1 MFPLKK
7 FNRSIAFL
15 ILILGIYWSFSYLM
29 PSETVSLK
37 INKIEF
43 SKEKALANLKII
55 SQKPHFVGAPA
66 HKEVQ
71 DYIVSQLQQL
81 GLEVE
86 VQQQLGVNQKWHSAT
101 QAQNIIAKIKG
112 STDDKSLL
120 LLAHYDSNPSTSLG
134 ASDAGSGVVTI
145 LEGLRVY
152 LQTHQ
157 KPKND
162 IIILISDAEEI
173 GLNGADAFVNHHP
186 WAKNIGLVLNFEA
199 RGSGGPSYML
209 VETNG
214 GNSKLIREFLKANPA
229 YPVANSLMYSIYK
242 MLPNDTDLTVFRE
255 DGNINGFNFAFIDD
269 HFDYHTVQDSYER
282 LDQNTLMHQASYL
295 LPLLNYFANAN
306 LSQLN
311 SKDDLVYF
319 TFPIVKMISY
329 PFSWVTPLVII
340 AFILFIL
347 LCLYGLMQGRLTLK
361 GLSIGFIP
369 LLSSLFLSVIIGIFG
384 WKLLLIIHPQYRDI
398 LHGFTYNGYD
408 YIIAFTALIFALTY
422 FIYNIYKKKHSI
434 LDLSIAPIF
443 LWIVINILISIYL
456 KGSGFFIIP
465 VYFALCGLAIEL
477 LSKDKQKNWVIAHSL
492 LALPLLLLLPPLVKM
507 FPVGLGLKNI
517 FISCVFVVLMMGLLV
532 PVLARFRTKRILV
545 FAGLALSVVLFV
557 NASLNSGYSVD
568 QRKPNSILYV
578 YDADSQKAYWTT
590 YNEKLDDF
598 TKQFL
603 GENPVKG
610 TIDSKTK
617 ATSKT
622 ISSKYGTNQTWHIET
637 KLIDL
642 KAPLINRILDSV
654 PNTENKYHFVITPQ
668 RSVYRMEFIANTNL
682 HFLSF
687 SINGQAFRAKTNE
700 KYVINTENRKQ
711 ILGYF
716 FAQANDSLSLEFT
729 LEKGETPDITI
740 YEASNDLFTNP
751 NFKIKPRTEIMMP
764 MPFVLNDAIVIK
776 KKLIP
781 INSGVN

>member
-1 MFPLKK
+1 MLLLKK
-7 FNRSIAFL
+7 FNRSIAFW
-15 ILILGIYWSFSYLM
+15 ILILGICWSFYYLM
-29 PSETVSLK
+29 PSETASLK
-37 INKIEF
+37 INNVEF
-43 SKEKALANLKII
+43 SKEKALVNLKII

-71 DYIVSQLQQL
+71 DFIISQLQQL

-86 VQQQLGVNQKWHSAT
+86 VQQQLGINKKWHSAT
-101 QAQNIIAKIKG
+101 QAQNIIARIKG
-112 STDDKSLL
+112 STNNKSLL
-120 LLAHYDSNPSTSLG
+120 LLTHYDSNPHSSLG

-173 GLNGADAFVNHHP
+173 GLNGADAFVNHHS

-199 RGSGGPSYML
+199 RGSGGQSYML
-209 VETNG
+209 LETNG
-214 GNSKLIREFLKANPA
+214 GNSKLIKEFSKANPA

-255 DGNINGFNFAFIDD
+255 DGNINGLNFAFIDD
-269 HFDYHTVQDSYER
+269 HFDYHTLQDSYER
-282 LDQNTLMHQASYL
+282 LDKNTLMHQASYL
-295 LPLLNYFANAN
+295 LPLLNYFANTN

-311 SKDDLVYF
+311 SKDDLVYL

-329 PFSWVTPLVII
+329 PFSWVTPLTIM
-340 AFILFIL
+340 ASILFVLMCI
-347 LCLYGLMQGRLTLK
+347 YGLMRGRLTLK

-384 WKLLLIIHPQYRDI
+384 WKLLLLIHPQYRDI

-422 FIYNIYKKKHSI
+422 LIYNSYKKKQSI

-443 LWIVINILISIYL
+443 LWIVINVLITIYL

-465 VYFALCGLAIEL
+465 VFFALCGLAIEL
-477 LSKDKQKNWVIAHSL
+477 LSKDRQRNWVIAHSL
-492 LALPLLLLLPPLVKM
+492 LALPLLLIFSPLVKM

-517 FISCVFVVLMMGLLV
+517 FISCVFIVLMMGLLV
-532 PVLARFRTKRILV
+532 PVLARFRTKHILV
-545 FAGLALSVVLFV
+545 FAGMAVSVVLFV

-578 YDADSQKAYWTT
+578 YDADAQKAYYTT
-590 YNEKLDDF
+590 YNETLDEF

-603 GENPVKG
+603 GKNPKKG
-610 TIDSKTK
+610 GIDSKT
-617 ATSKT
+617 T
-622 ISSKYGTNQTWHIET
+622 SSKYGTNQTWHTEA

-642 KAPLINRILDSV
+642 KAPLISNILDSV
-654 PNTENKYHFVITPQ
+654 TSDENNYQFIITPQ
-668 RSVYRMEFIANTNL
+668 RPVNRMELIANTNL

-687 SINGQAFRAKTNE
+687 SLNGQAFKLKTNE
-700 KYVINTENRKQ
+700 KYVVNTENRKQ
-711 ILGYF
+711 ILSYF
-716 FAQANDSLSLEFT
+716 FTQPNESINLEFT
-729 LEKGETPDITI
+729 LEKGEMPDITI
-740 YEASNDLFTNP
+740 YEASYDLFTNP
-751 NFKIKPRTEIMMP
+751 NFNYKPRTKIMMP

-776 KKLIP
+776 KRLKP
-781 INSGVN
+781 

>member
-1 MFPLKK
+1 MLPLKK
-7 FNRSIAFL
+7 FNRSIAFW
-15 ILILGIYWSFSYLM
+15 ILILGIYWSFAYLM
-29 PSETVSLK
+29 PAETATLK
-37 INKIEF
+37 INNVKF

-71 DYIVSQLQQL
+71 DYVVDQLKQL

-86 VQQQLGVNQKWHSAT
+86 VQQQLGINKKWHSAT
-101 QAQNIIAKIKG
+101 QTQNIIARIKG
-112 STDDKSLL
+112 STNNKSLL
-120 LLAHYDSNPSTSLG
+120 LLTHYDSNPHSSLG

-157 KPKND
+157 KSRND
-162 IIILISDAEEI
+162 IVILISDAEEI

-209 VETNG
+209 LETNG
-214 GNSKLIREFLKANPA
+214 GNSKLIKEFVKANPA

-282 LDQNTLMHQASYL
+282 LDHNTFMHQASYL

-306 LSQLN
+306 LSQLD
-311 SKDDLVYF
+311 SKDDLVYL
-319 TFPIVKMISY
+319 TVPIVKMISY
-329 PFSWVTPLVII
+329 PFSWVTPLTII
-340 AFILFIL
+340 AFVLFIL
-347 LCLYGLMQGRLTLK
+347 LCILGLMRGRLTLK
-361 GLSIGFIP
+361 GLFLGFIP
-369 LLSSLFLSVIIGIFG
+369 LLSSLFISVILGIFG
-384 WKLLLIIHPQYRDI
+384 WKLLLLIHPQYREI

-408 YIIAFTALIFALTY
+408 YIAAFATLTFAITY
-422 FIYNIYKKKHSI
+422 FIYNSYKKKQSI

-443 LWIVINILISIYL
+443 LWIVMNVLITIYL

-465 VYFALCGLAIEL
+465 VYFALSGLTLEL
-477 LSKDKQKNWVIAHSL
+477 LSKDRQRNWVIAHSL
-492 LALPLLLLLPPLVKM
+492 LALPLLLIFSPLVKM

-517 FISCVFVVLMMGLLV
+517 FISCVFIVLMMGLLV

-545 FAGLALSVVLFV
+545 FAGLAVSMVLFV

-578 YDADSQKAYWTT
+578 YDADTQKAFWAT
-590 YNEKLDDF
+590 YNEKLDGF

-603 GENPVKG
+603 GNNPVKG
-610 TIDSKTK
+610 GIDSKT
-617 ATSKT
+617 T
-622 ISSKYGTNQTWHIET
+622 SSKYGTSQAWHTET

-642 KAPLINRILDSV
+642 KAPLVNRLLDSV
-654 PNTENKYHFVITPQ
+654 LTDQNSYQFVITPQ
-668 RSVYRMEFIANTNL
+668 RPVNRMELIANSNL
-682 HFLSF
+682 HFLTF
-687 SINGQAFRAKTNE
+687 NLNGQEIKAKANE
-700 KYVINTENRKQ
+700 KYVMNTENRKQ
-711 ILGYF
+711 ILSYF
-716 FAQANDSLSLEFT
+716 FTQPNESIELKFT
-729 LEKGETPDITI
+729 LEKDEVPNITI
-740 YEASNDLFTNP
+740 YEASYDLFTNP
-751 NFKIKPRTEIMMP
+751 NFNFKPRTKLMMP
-764 MPFVLNDAIVIK
+764 MPFVLNDAVVIK
-776 KKLIP
+776 KRLKP
-781 INSGVN
+781 

>member
-1 MFPLKK
+1 MFPIKR

-15 ILILGIYWSFSYLM
+15 ILTLGICWSFYYLI

-37 INKIEF
+37 INNVEF

-55 SQKPHFVGAPA
+55 SQKPHFVGAPN

-71 DYIVSQLQQL
+71 DYIVSQLRKL
-81 GLEVE
+81 GLDVE
-86 VQQQLGVNQKWHSAT
+86 IQQQLGINQKWHSAT

-112 STDDKSLL
+112 STNGKSLL
-120 LLAHYDSNPSTSLG
+120 LLTHYDSNPHSSLG

-152 LQTHQ
+152 LETHQ

-209 VETNG
+209 LETNG
-214 GNSKLIREFLKANPA
+214 GNSKLIKEFLKASPT

-255 DGNINGFNFAFIDD
+255 DGHINGFNFAFIDD

-295 LPLLNYFANAN
+295 LPLLNYFANTD

-361 GLSIGFIP
+361 GLGIGFIP
-369 LLSSLFLSVIIGIFG
+369 LLLSLFLSAIIGIFG

-408 YIIAFTALIFALTY
+408 YIIAFTALVFALTY
-422 FIYNIYKKKHSI
+422 YIYNVYKKKQSI
-434 LDLSIAPIF
+434 LNLSIAPIF
-443 LWIVINILISIYL
+443 LWLVINILIAIYL

-465 VYFALCGLAIEL
+465 VYFALSGLAIEL
-477 LSKDKQKNWVIAHSL
+477 LSKDKEKNWVIAHSL
-492 LALPLLLLLPPLVKM
+492 LALPLLLILSPLVKM
-507 FPVGLGLKNI
+507 FPIGLGLKNI
-517 FISCVFVVLMMGLLV
+517 FISCVFIVLMMGLLV

-545 FAGLALSVVLFV
+545 FVGLAVSVVLFI
-557 NASLNSGYSVD
+557 NASLNSGYSIN

-578 YDADSQKAYWTT
+578 YDADTQKAYYTT

-598 TKQFL
+598 TEQFL
-603 GENPVKG
+603 GKNPKKG
-610 TIDSKTK
+610 GIDSKTT
-617 ATSKT
+617 A
-622 ISSKYGTNQTWHIET
+622 SKYGTNQAWHTET

-642 KAPLINRILDSV
+642 KAPLIHKIIDSI
-654 PNTENKYHFVITPQ
+654 PNNENKYQFIITPQ
-668 RSVYRMEFIANTNL
+668 RPVNRMEFIANTNL

-687 SINGQAFRAKTNE
+687 SLNGQEFDKNTRE

-711 ILGYF
+711 ILSYF
-716 FAQANDSLSLEFT
+716 FSQPNENIHLEFT
-729 LEKGETPDITI
+729 LEKGEIPDITM
-740 YEASNDLFTNP
+740 YQASYDLFTNP
-751 NFKIKPRTEIMMP
+751 NFKIKPRTAIMMP

-781 INSGVN
+781 VN